1 MPPRKLLEL
10 ISEFS
15 KLAGYIQKSVSFL
28 YTNNEISEKLRK
40 PIYHLFEKDKV
51 PRNKSTKEAK
61 DLYSG
66 NYKILVKEI
75 EGKKKKK
82 TEIEGNANKWKDVP
96 CS

>member
-1 MPPRKLLEL
+1 MKYQRK
-10 ISEFS
+10 
-15 KLAGYIQKSVSFL
+15 
-28 YTNNEISEKLRK
+28 K
-40 PIYHLFEKDKV
+40 PIYNLFEKDKI

-75 EGKKKKK
+75 EG
-82 TEIEGNANKWKDVP
+82 NANKWKDVP